1 MLADITITI
10 PSEALF
16 AASWFTIGVASTI
29 IAIYVSNVRAEAKVR
44 SSEASNDTDLDWLN

>member
-29 IAIYVSNVRAEAKVR
+29 IAIYVSNVRAETKVR
-44 SSEASNDTDLDWLN
+44 SSKASNDTDLDWLN